1 MKAAELL
8 TQNRYLADH
17 FNRKEYP
24 ALFERVME
32 ELPSYL
38 HSDIDA
44 TVSEILDE
52 VEANTDRYKYN
63 FRKESARA
71 NDRIVLSLFII
82 PAAVRLG
89 TPEAMRFA
97 ERFASAWEE
106 RYPGS
111 EFAIGNY
118 DEIME
123 GFDWK
128 LRLFFK

>member
-1 MKAAELL
+1 MKAAEFLA
-8 TQNRYLADH
+8 QNRYLADH

-32 ELPSYL
+32 ELPACL
-38 HSDIDA
+38 HSDIDT

-52 VEANTDRYKYN
+52 VEANTGRYKCS
-63 FRKESARA
+63 FRKENAMA
-71 NDRIVLSLFII
+71 KDRTVLSLFII

-97 ERFASAWEE
+97 ERFAYAWEE

-111 EFAIGNY
+111 GFAIGNY